1 MLLRSPL
8 RIFFLLVLVTLGP
21 NLLWVSWSSV
31 ALRNDGPE
39 PLTIRL
45 VLADDPPQVIEAG
58 TLAPGKGKFM
68 WIEPAGEATLS
79 VEVEDAGLW
88 NRHCAA
94 YVEESLYRVEITLRS
109 PAEVACKTSLPV
121 LERLPDLGNHFLMD

>member
-8 RIFFLLVLVTLGP
+8 RIFALLVLVTLGP

-31 ALRNDGPE
+31 ALQNDSSG
-39 PLTIRL
+39 PLTVRL
-45 VLADDPPQVIEAG
+45 VLTDDPVQVIDAG
-58 TLAPGKGKFM
+58 TLEPGQGKFM
-68 WIEPAGEATLS
+68 WIEPEGDATLA

-94 YVEESLYRVEITLRS
+94 YVEESLYRVEIRLRS
-109 PAEVACKTSLPV
+109 PSEVACNTSLPV
-121 LERLPDLGNHFLMD
+121 LERLLIRDVMR